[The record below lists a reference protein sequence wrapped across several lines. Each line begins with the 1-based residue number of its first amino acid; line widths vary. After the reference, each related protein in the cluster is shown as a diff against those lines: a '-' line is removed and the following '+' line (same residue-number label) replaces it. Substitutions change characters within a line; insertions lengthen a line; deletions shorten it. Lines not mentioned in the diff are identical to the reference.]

1 MIYETGWSGAW
12 CDMHVLY
19 AHQIRISV
27 LAVHL
32 HTHSHTHNTIILMI
46 GSMIGS
52 GHQSCGDGHYA
63 PASIWVLDLRLHCVE
78 IPLDNKGPFH
88 SVSMGPLAAN
98 SLTGTYDLQLCM

>member
-1 MIYETGWSGAW
+1 MIYETGWSGVW

-27 LAVHL
+27 PAVHL
-32 HTHSHTHNTIILMI
+32 HTHTQHNTII
-46 GSMIGS
+46 SMIGS
-52 GHQSCGDGHYA
+52 GQQSCGDGHYA

-78 IPLDNKGPFH
+78 IPLDNKRPFH

-98 SLTGTYDLQLCM
+98 SLTATYDLQLCM